1 MMNIVSVDE
10 EKGLQLEN
18 RGETVLRT
26 LLRILIKKK
35 KSNDKRLL
43 SFSLLSFF
51 NTALTKTLPAN
62 IYT

>member
-1 MMNIVSVDE
+1 MHIVSVDE

-35 KSNDKRLL
+35 KKQ
-43 SFSLLSFF
+43 
-51 NTALTKTLPAN
+51 
-62 IYT
+62 

>member
-26 LLRILIKKK
+26 LEVGFYFKKK
-35 KSNDKRLL
+35 KAIISDYYP
-43 SFSLLSFF
+43 FLLSFF